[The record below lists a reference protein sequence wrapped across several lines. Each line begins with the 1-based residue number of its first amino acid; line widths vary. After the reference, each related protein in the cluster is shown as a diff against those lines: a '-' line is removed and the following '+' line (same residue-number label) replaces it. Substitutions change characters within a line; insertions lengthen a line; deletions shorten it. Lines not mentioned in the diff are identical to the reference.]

1 MKYLLLSIFVI
12 IPTLSFSQLIQGRH
26 AILESKVIS
35 NLIQTPSNKFPSN
48 TAFINVFENKIVNI
62 EISGYTAFTYKI
74 KDYHINEKGN
84 YVYTSCI
91 ELQSGL
97 YTSIILEPDKELK
110 NRWTLKI
117 RRSDEYFDFFIFN
130 ME

>member
-48 TAFINVFENKIVNI
+48 TAFINVYENKIVNI

-110 NRWTLKI
+110 
-117 RRSDEYFDFFIFN
+117 
-130 ME
+130 

>member
-1 MKYLLLSIFVI
+1 MKYLLLSFFFI
-12 IPTLSFSQLIQGRH
+12 IPTLSFSQFIQGRH

-35 NLIQTPSNKFPSN
+35 NMIQIPNNKFPAN
-48 TAFINVFENKIVNI
+48 TAFINVYENGIVNI
-62 EISGYTAFTYKI
+62 EISGYTVFTYKI

-84 YVYTSCI
+84 FVYTSCV

-130 ME
+130 MK

>member
-12 IPTLSFSQLIQGRH
+12 IPTLSFSQLTQGRH

-35 NLIQTPSNKFPSN
+35 NLIQAPSNKFPSN
-48 TAFINVFENKIVNI
+48 TAFINVYENKIVNI

>member
-1 MKYLLLSIFVI
+1 MIQ
-12 IPTLSFSQLIQGRH
+12 IP
-26 AILESKVIS
+26 
-35 NLIQTPSNKFPSN
+35 NNKFPAN
-48 TAFINVFENKIVNI
+48 TAFINVYENGIVNI

-84 YVYTSCI
+84 FVYTSCV

-130 ME
+130 MK

>member
-1 MKYLLLSIFVI
+1 MKYLLLSFFVI

-26 AILESKVIS
+26 SILESKVIS
-35 NLIQTPSNKFPSN
+35 NLIQIPSNKFPAN
-48 TAFINVFENKIVNI
+48 TAFINVHENGIVNI

-84 YVYTSCI
+84 YVYTPCI

-97 YTSIILEPDKELK
+97 YTNIILEPDKELK

-130 ME
+130 MK

>member
-1 MKYLLLSIFVI
+1 MPYFYRRRWYR
-12 IPTLSFSQLIQGRH
+12 PR
-26 AILESKVIS
+26 
-35 NLIQTPSNKFPSN
+35 
-48 TAFINVFENKIVNI
+48 
-62 EISGYTAFTYKI
+62 TAFTYKI

>member
-1 MKYLLLSIFVI
+1 MKYLLLSFFFI
-12 IPTLSFSQLIQGRH
+12 IPTLSFSQFIQGRH
-26 AILESKVIS
+26 AISESKVIS
-35 NLIQTPSNKFPSN
+35 NMIQIPNNKFPAN
-48 TAFINVFENKIVNI
+48 TAFINVYENGIVNI

-84 YVYTSCI
+84 FVYTSCV

-130 ME
+130 MK